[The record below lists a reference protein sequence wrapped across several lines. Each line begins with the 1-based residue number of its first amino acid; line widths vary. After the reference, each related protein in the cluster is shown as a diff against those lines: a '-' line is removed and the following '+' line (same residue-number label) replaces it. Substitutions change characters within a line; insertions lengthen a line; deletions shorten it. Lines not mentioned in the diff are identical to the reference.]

1 MKNNN
6 SIETYADKLVKLI
19 TSKQTNERVDGILN
33 DLSNCNVYIYGAG
46 NAGAM
51 TCNLLKKINVEI
63 KGFMDKR
70 AEIIGTY
77 LNKKVITAE
86 NELIKDNIFVIISF
100 LCSYEELE
108 SMKIWLSSL
117 GYEKICYFHDIYNLI
132 SKIDFIN
139 KKSTAI
145 VDSKNIFIDEQEKII
160 QIESYLCDQRS
171 KQIYYDFYNALT
183 NGDDDLFSKPDKG
196 FQYFVDDIIFTKG
209 YKRFID
215 CGAFDGDTAITLKK
229 LKGQIE
235 KLALFEPEN
244 PNFDKLKENIKK
256 ERVANDQIFYPCG
269 VWDKT
274 EMLVF
279 KSGLQSSS
287 FISESGDVYVQCVAL
302 DDVLGDF
309 EPTFIKMDIEG
320 AEYEALLGAENM
332 IRKHM
337 PDLAISVYH
346 KVEHMI
352 DIPLLI
358 KNFNPNYKLYLRCHG
373 LHGMETILYAVSE

>member
-63 KGFMDKR
+63 KGFVDKR

-86 NELIKDNIFVIISF
+86 NELIKDNVFVIISF
-100 LCSYEELE
+100 ICSYEELE
-108 SMKIWLSSL
+108 SMKTWLSSL
-117 GYEKICYFHDIYNLI
+117 GYDKICYFHDIYNLI
-132 SKIDFIN
+132 SRIDFID
-139 KKSTAI
+139 KRSK
-145 VDSKNIFIDEQEKII
+145 DSLDSNNILTDEQERIM
-160 QIESYLCDQRS
+160 QIEKYLCDERS
-171 KQIYYDFYNALT
+171 KQIYYDFYNGLI
-183 NGDDDLFSKPDKG
+183 NVNPDLFSKPDKG
-196 FQYFVDDIIFTKG
+196 FQYFIDDIVFAKG

-235 KLALFEPEN
+235 KLALFEPEK
-244 PNFDKLKENIKK
+244 PSFDKLKETIKK
-256 ERVANDQIFYPCG
+256 EKVANEQILFPCG

-274 EMLVF
+274 EMLAF

-287 FISESGDVYVQCVAL
+287 SISESGDVYVQCIAL
-302 DDVLGDF
+302 DDVLQDF
-309 EPTFIKMDIEG
+309 KPTFIKMDIEG
-320 AEYEALLGAENM
+320 AELEALLGAENM
-332 IRKHM
+332 IREHK